1 MLLSVC
7 LLLPD
12 LANQRE
18 KLTNRPWWALSFS
31 SSPPFQKILWE
42 LCLPHT
48 AGVLAALV
56 LHSQAFALLK
66 TERASALPG
75 EM

>member
-1 MLLSVC
+1 MQCCFLSVI
-7 LLLPD
+7 PRSG
-12 LANQRE
+12 QSERE
-18 KLTNRPWWALSFS
+18 INRSWRALSFS

-42 LCLPHT
+42 PCLPHT
-48 AGVLAALV
+48 AGVLAVLV